1 MKTIEVLGTGPT
13 IEHYK
18 PNDNETIGV
27 NDIWKHHKVDNL
39 LVLDLKSR
47 FTLEQLHIIMNS
59 TPKKFYTSLDEWA
72 DMFCEN
78 WLLMMA
84 PPPGADL
91 SYLDTSYLPIHVDS
105 TYSAV
110 CLAYRL
116 GARRIIMHG
125 VDLKDHPDL
134 KFYWHTG
141 VIQKAYKELV
151 KALKDRDV
159 DLFVGSKESPLS
171 EFIPVY
177 KPNN

>member
-47 FTLEQLHIIMNS
+47 FTPEQLHVIMNS
-59 TPKKFYTSLDEWA
+59 TPKRFYSSLDEWYNVCCF
-72 DMFCEN
+72 DIRI
-78 WLLMMA
+78 LLMA

-91 SYLDTSYLPIHVDS
+91 SYLDTAYLPIHVDS

-116 GARRIIMHG
+116 KARRIIMHG

-134 KFYWHTG
+134 KLYWYTR
-141 VIQKAYKELV
+141 VIQEAYKDLV
-151 KALKDRDV
+151 KALKDREV

-171 EFIPVY
+171 EFIPVCQ
-177 KPNN
+177 